1 MATWGQLKAKI
12 ADDLA
17 RSDLTSQIAE
27 AMKEAVRFYKWSD
40 RFWLGE
46 AVATFSTVAAQEWY
60 TDAETG
66 YSLLYNA
73 GDDSIRI
80 TDGDDTWPL
89 IKATYAEI
97 EAWSTSASTQSRP
110 EYYVIYRNQLRLFP
124 IPDAVYTLTISYRQA
139 SYSTGFRTF
148 PYSGAPLTGID
159 DTSPQ
164 DTAEGFWTT
173 EASELIRARAKVD
186 LFENTIRDFPEA
198 DRMRGRER
206 EVLHMLQAVADRR
219 NGSGMIRAHAL

>member
-17 RSDLTSQIAE
+17 RTDLTDQIAA
-27 AMKEAVRFYKWSD
+27 AMKEAVRHYKWSD

-46 AVATFSTVAAQEWY
+46 TVATFATVDGQDWY

-66 YSLLYNA
+66 YALLYNA

-89 IKATYAEI
+89 IKSTYEQI
-97 EAWSTSASTQSRP
+97 EAWSTSATTESRP
-110 EYYVIYRNQLRLFP
+110 EYYVIYRNRLRLFP
-124 IPDAVYTLTISYRQA
+124 IPDAAYTLTISYREA

-198 DRMRGRER
+198 DRMRIREMETLR
-206 EVLHMLQAVADRR
+206 MLRAVADRR
-219 NGSGMIRAHAL
+219 NSSGMIVAHSL